1 MISKLTLI
9 NLTSINRKR
18 MEKAFSEIYAEYSYL
33 VFYVSLKIVRSNDIA
48 KDITEDTFIK
58 FYQSRYEIKNLNSVK
73 TFLSTTAKN
82 LSLNRLKEEERF
94 VNYDDDIQGKEEK
107 RDDFQEY
114 LTQFSS
120 FLDESEIDLVVY
132 HLLYGYSFKEIAIL
146 LETSINSITSKYK
159 RTIDKVKKHYKG
171 GK

>member
-1 MISKLTLI
+1 MISKLTLV

-33 VFYVSLKIVRSNDIA
+33 VFYVSLKILRSNDLA
-48 KDITEDTFIK
+48 KDVTEDTFIK
-58 FYQSRYEIKNLNSVK
+58 FYQSRYEIKNLSSIK
-73 TFLSTTAKN
+73 TFLSVTAKN
-82 LSLNRLKEEERF
+82 LSLNKLKEEERF
-94 VNYDDDIQGKEEK
+94 VNYDDDVEGKEEK

-114 LTQFSS
+114 LTKFSS
-120 FLDESEIDLVVY
+120 FLDESEIDLLVY
-132 HLLYGYSFKEIAIL
+132 HLLYDYSFKEIASL
-146 LETSINSITSKYK
+146 LGVSINSVTSKYK